1 MEALTISAANL
12 NTIEENLGSVA
23 KELGGVINNVNN
35 VNDHVHEIDSKVTGL
50 NNEVKNLVSEIRETT
65 IITNARQNIMYNNA
79 QIEKK
84 FGFHDVLRRQTT
96 SLLDAISNSNIS
108 LESIIKLREDILL
121 NNPKYWLANAIA
133 ALTYWLQ
140 DNRDGAENEINNALK
155 KNQEKTSLFFCLIN
169 LKLDRIDTSIRWLEK
184 YLSIQNP
191 MRLNKDF
198 ITVLDLVATGSFG
211 DEEKNI
217 VLKKIDNW
225 IDNLNSE
232 TTLQENEVYKWEHY
246 LNEFETSSFIYPY
259 LDKYSTDI
267 FKIKDNYYMSS
278 SYKGFLNKL
287 QSISNKEETKKDID
301 NIIDELIYDYESQE
315 KIFEKENFKNNLIIE
330 CNGDMDKANEIFK
343 KQEEIFSDEI
353 NILSLLSNIVIYR
366 DSYNISNE
374 TQKIAIALSKNHIKK
389 ALEANNK
396 KIVHD
401 EYQIKIN
408 DFTTKTKDGK
418 NGIEVLNDLNLYI
431 EKLFDE
437 TDKDVLIILII
448 ANILGIIGL
457 FITINSRTLSTI
469 LIILLVL
476 INIFFFIKLAKRT
489 NLRNRMKDK
498 IKNEYK
504 LILERVLAECLDY
517 DNVLKENI
525 ENYNLLQT
533 YLDALKTINYIK
545 SNEERN
551 INIEV

>member
-50 NNEVKNLVSEIRETT
+50 NNEVKNLVNEIRETT

-84 FGFHDVLRRQTT
+84 FGYYDSLRRQTT

-121 NNPKYWLANAIA
+121 NNPNYWLANAIA

-140 DNRDGAENEINNALK
+140 DNRDGAENEINNALR

-198 ITVLDLVATGSFG
+198 ITILDLVATGSFG
-211 DEEKNI
+211 DEEKEI
-217 VLKKIDNW
+217 VLKKINNW
-225 IDNLNSE
+225 IEELNSE
-232 TTLQENEVYKWEHY
+232 TTLQESEINKWENY
-246 LNEFETSSFIYPY
+246 LNEFETNSFIYPY
-259 LDKYSTDI
+259 LDKYSSDI

-287 QSISNKEETKKDID
+287 QSISNKEHTQKNID
-301 NIIDELIYDYESQE
+301 NIIDDLIYDFESQE
-315 KIFEKENFKNNLIIE
+315 KVFEKENFKNNLIIE
-330 CNGDMDKANEIFK
+330 CNGDMDKANQIYK
-343 KQEEIFSDEI
+343 KEEEIYSDEI

-366 DSYNISNE
+366 DSYKISNE
-374 TQKIAIALSKNHIKK
+374 TQKIAIAICKNHIKK
-389 ALEANNK
+389 ALESNNK

-401 EYQIKIN
+401 DYQIKIN

-418 NGIEVLNDLNLYI
+418 NSEEVLNDLNLYV

-437 TDKDVLIILII
+437 TDKDILIVLIV
-448 ANILGIIGL
+448 ANILGIIGIFL
-457 FITINSRTLSTI
+457 TINNRTLSTI
-469 LIILLVL
+469 LIILLILV
-476 INIFFFIKLAKRT
+476 NIFFFMKLAKRT
-489 NLRNRMKDK
+489 NLRNKMKDK
-498 IKNEYK
+498 IKNDNRT
-504 LILERVLAECLDY
+504 ILERVLAEMLDY
-517 DNVLKENI
+517 TNVINSNE
-525 ENYNLLQT
+525 EDYNLLMT
-533 YLDALKTINYIK
+533 YLETLKTVNFIK

-551 INIEV
+551 IEIGD

>member
-23 KELGGVINNVNN
+23 KELGGVISNVNS
-35 VNDHVHEIDSKVTGL
+35 VNDHVHDIESKVTGL

-84 FGFHDVLRRQTT
+84 FGYYDNLRRQTT

-108 LESIIKLREDILL
+108 IESIMKLREDILL
-121 NNPKYWLANAIA
+121 NNPNYWLANAIA

-140 DNRDGAENEINNALK
+140 DKREEAENEINNALR

-169 LKLDRIDTSIRWLEK
+169 LKLDRVDTSIRWLEK

-191 MRLNKDF
+191 MKLNKDF

-211 DEEKNI
+211 DNEKDI
-217 VLKKIDNW
+217 VLNKMNKW
-225 IDNLNSE
+225 IEELNSE
-232 TTLQENEVYKWEHY
+232 QVIQEDERYKWERY
-246 LNEFETSSFIYPY
+246 LNEFEATQFIYPY
-259 LDKYSTDI
+259 LEKYSPDI
-267 FKIKDNYYMSS
+267 FKIKDNYYYSS
-278 SYKGFLNKL
+278 SYRGFLNKL
-287 QSISNKEETKKDID
+287 QSINNKEETQMNID
-301 NIIDELIYDYESQE
+301 NIIDNLIYDYESQE
-315 KIFEKENFKNNLIIE
+315 KAFEKENFKNNLIIE
-330 CNGDMDKANEIFK
+330 CNGDVDKANEIYK
-343 KQEEIFSDEI
+343 KQEEIYSEEI

-374 TQKIAIALSKNHIKK
+374 TQKIAVSLCKNHIKK
-389 ALEANNK
+389 AIESNNK
-396 KIVHD
+396 KIID
-401 EYQIKIN
+401 SEYQIKIN
-408 DFTTKTKDGK
+408 DFTSKTKDGK
-418 NGIEVLNDLNLYI
+418 NSEEVLNDLNLYV

-437 TDKDVLIILII
+437 TDKDLLVILIV
-448 ANILGIIGL
+448 ANILGIVGL
-457 FITINSRTLSTI
+457 FFTLNSRTLSTI

-489 NLRNRMKDK
+489 SIRNRLKEK
-498 IKNEYK
+498 IKSENMS
-504 LILERVLAECLDY
+504 ILERILAEGLDY
-517 DNVLKENI
+517 NNVIKEN
-525 ENYNLLQT
+525 ENNYTLLMT
-533 YLDALKTINYIK
+533 YLDNLNTINYIK

-551 INIEV
+551 INIGV